1 MSEEGTSLTI
11 RMPAALHE
19 KAKTDAKSIGLT
31 LKDYVISKIEE
42 GPSGVV
48 PQKENVLI
56 TLLSQARTTERF
68 GDETVLEEMMR
79 RMVSMHLLM
88 TAQFK
93 ERVGAEKASEVIA
106 ELDDLTEAIVKE
118 R

>member
-1 MSEEGTSLTI
+1 MSEKGTSLTI

-42 GPSGVV
+42 GPSEGVS
-48 PQKENVLI
+48 QREHDLI

-68 GDETVLEEMMR
+68 GDETVLEELMR
-79 RMVSMHLLM
+79 RMASMQLLI

-93 ERVGAEKASEVIA
+93 ERVGAEKAAEVMS
-106 ELDDLTEAIVKE
+106 ELDDLTETTVKQ